1 MPEIKVILPDD
12 LDKKVRKHMVEL
24 DLTSKQKAIID
35 IIRITV
41 RKNILQKYLTT
52 LKNALAFAV
61 FPS

>member
-35 IIRITV
+35 IIR
-41 RKNILQKYLTT
+41 KWKQ
-52 LKNALAFAV
+52 
-61 FPS
+61 